1 MKPVLVRTS
10 EETMDLFDQKKENK
24 SLTSLI
30 FDRIRED
37 ILNGRYVSGDKLVE
51 IKLADELGVSR
62 TPVREALKQ
71 LELDGL
77 VDNIPNRGVV
87 VKGISQEDID
97 DILTIRLCIEGLV
110 GQWVAERIS
119 DQEIKGLEEIFDLME
134 FYSTKGDIDKLFELN
149 TKFHETLYQITKSRY
164 LESVLNDF
172 QLFIKTARNNSLKSD
187 GRMKDALEEHRMIIN
202 AIKKRDSDGTRQAL
216 INHISNSNEN
226 IKRIFKIEADKIK
239 NLAENI

>member
-1 MKPVLVRTS
+1 
-10 EETMDLFDQKKENK
+10 MDLFDQKKENK

-37 ILNGRYVSGDKLVE
+37 ILNGRYLTGDKLVE

-87 VKGISQEDID
+87 VKGISQDDID

-110 GQWVAERIS
+110 GQWAAERIL
-119 DQEIKGLEEIFDLME
+119 DEEVKELEEIFDLME
-134 FYSTKGDIDKLFELN
+134 FYTSKGDIDKIFELN
-149 TKFHETLYQITKSRY
+149 TKFHEALYKATKSRY
-164 LESVLNDF
+164 LEGVLKDF
-172 QLFIKTARNNSLKSD
+172 QLFIKSSRNNSLKME
-187 GRMKDALEEHRMIIN
+187 GRLFTALEEHRNILE
-202 AIKKRDSDGTRQAL
+202 AIKNHDQENTRISL
-216 INHISNSNEN
+216 VKHISESNEN
-226 IKRIFKIEADKIK
+226 IKSLVIK
-239 NLAENI
+239 QK